1 MLTFNDTCIYVGNC
15 TNSEELSSSFMIQL
29 YYHTWSKF
37 LPQLQPLRYITCGY
51 CTITCSGC
59 YKSCLWTHFV
69 CTCRSMQGENMS
81 DIMDYVIEILIKVS
95 KDDGRS

>member
-1 MLTFNDTCIYVGNC
+1 
-15 TNSEELSSSFMIQL
+15 MIQL
-29 YYHTWSKF
+29 YYHTWSKI
-37 LPQLQPLRYITCGY
+37 LPQLQPLRFITSGC

-81 DIMDYVIEILIKVS
+81 DIMDYVVEILIKVLKMLVVVEWLYS
-95 KDDGRS
+95 GEERFSYI